1 MKTEKYKITV
11 SEPWDY
17 DGPNG
22 PNMIHGVILKEVSAN
37 CVVFEADSELEFHR
51 DKGRFLFL
59 KSRYEN
65 EALKRSKNDDY
76 NGVVGGGLILAN
88 ELDAPPEVL
97 ETKSKYFL
105 IGTLEKL

>member
-1 MKTEKYKITV
+1 MKAGMYKITV

-22 PNMIHGVILKEVSAN
+22 PNVIHGFILKALSTD
-37 CVVFEADSELEFHR
+37 CLIFESDSDLEFNG
-51 DKGRFLFL
+51 DKGKRLFL

-65 EALKRSKNDDY
+65 KPLKTNDDY
-76 NGVVGGGLILAN
+76 YGVVGGGLIFTDDLTV
-88 ELDAPPEVL
+88 PPDIL
-97 ETKSKYFL
+97 ESKSKYVL